1 MSTEIRAGMTAVNAI
16 RGYYT
21 FLTNK
26 TNDPEGQGITSDY
39 ELCEKR
45 LQECVKAKGRKLTK
59 KMSVTLNEQ
68 GSEKKG
74 WLLDTYRIL
83 LLYYCFLDGWS
94 IKVDKNG
101 KIEVRKKYPIE

>member
-1 MSTEIRAGMTAVNAI
+1 MSAEIRAGMTAVEAI

-21 FLTNK
+21 FLTDGKACASNP
-26 TNDPEGQGITSDY
+26 TADY
-39 ELCEKR
+39 LYCEQKMK
-45 LQECVKAKGRKLTK
+45 ESVKLKERKLTK
-59 KMSVTLNEQ
+59 KMKYSLNEQ

-94 IKVDKNG
+94 IKVGKDG
-101 KIEVRKKYPIE
+101 KIEVRKKYYLD